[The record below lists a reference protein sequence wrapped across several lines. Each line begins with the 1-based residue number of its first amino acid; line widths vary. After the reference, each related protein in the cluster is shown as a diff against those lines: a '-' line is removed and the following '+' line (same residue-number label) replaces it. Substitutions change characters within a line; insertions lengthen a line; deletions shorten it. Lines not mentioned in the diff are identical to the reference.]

1 MEIGKYKQMM
11 KYLTRKKTNFDHV
24 VYDPNLPDN
33 SNVVVANGELKTE
46 NQLKA
51 EVKKEDK
58 KQLEPIIKPEKLYQK
73 LIEYDDVNPDDV
85 MVKYDSATGL
95 FTNKDKSMA
104 FKNVAEARK
113 WNSSFEKYSDT
124 YKKMNDE
131 VKPKVA
137 PQVKPVVK
145 PVAKSVVKPFVKKTP
160 IKPSTLVDID
170 KDTINIDYKPF
181 PNLSIPEKTPEEI
194 EQEKRFYQML
204 EQQERERITRENSGL
219 NALIPRVFGN
229 NRKDQK
235 E

>member
-11 KYLTRKKTNFDHV
+11 KYLTRKKTNFDRV

-58 KQLEPIIKPEKLYQK
+58 KQLEPIIKPERLYQK
-73 LIEYDDVNPDDV
+73 LIEYDDVNADDV

-124 YKKMNDE
+124 YKKMNDD

-160 IKPSTLVDID
+160 IKSSTPVD
-170 KDTINIDYKPF
+170 IDYKPF

-194 EQEKRFYQML
+194 EQEKKFYQML

-219 NALIPRVFGN
+219 NSLVPRVFGN
-229 NRKDQK
+229 NRKIRK
-235 E
+235 